1 MSSSHYDKWF
11 FKTPIGFLLT
21 TGGIFFMYYSLLHL
35 PKDKWVT
42 FGLISAFAVG
52 FGVYFL
58 CSAAIHKM
66 KSDMMKKQ
74 KLKQQSG

>member
-11 FKTPIGFLLT
+11 FKTPAGFLLVA
-21 TGGIFFMYYSLLHL
+21 GGIFFMYYSILHL
-35 PKDKWVT
+35 SKDKWIE
-42 FGLISAFAVG
+42 FGLISAFAVAI
-52 FGVYFL
+52 GVLLL

-66 KSDMMKKQ
+66 KADLMKKQ